1 MAGGRREFVSDSPL
15 PTVISDTLL
24 TGMPPPSKE
33 PANAPAATEGG
44 EKKTARITEAELED
58 ETPPKEE
65 KSRVDREVAQI
76 TLLGDFTVLIKR
88 AVFNSSIKVFMIYN
102 LRAYFPPKQL

>member
-76 TLLGDFTVLIKR
+76 TLLGDFTVLIKH
-88 AVFNSSIKVFMIYN
+88 AVFNSSINFFSYASSST
-102 LRAYFPPKQL
+102 LYPCQ